1 MLAEY
6 EIDGVTQAIIMDDK
20 GTFKSD
26 KDEFV
31 KLASQV
37 DTKHNPLEN
46 PGLADHHQPFG
57 FFAVNSAR
65 STIEAAG
72 HKVKLISYIDPY
84 DDSKLP
90 PGAVS

>member
-6 EIDGVTQAIIMDDK
+6 EIDGVAQAIIMDDK
-20 GTFKSD
+20 GNFVTN

-31 KLASQV
+31 KLAVEV
-37 DTKHNPLEN
+37 DTKHNPVEN

-57 FFAVNSAR
+57 FFAISAAQR
-65 STIEAAG
+65 TIEAAG
-72 HKVKLISYIDPY
+72 HKVVLTTNIKSY